1 MTCQNKTSWPG
12 FGLIP
17 TSGAI
22 FVKIGDGPV
31 TPMVAALMF
40 PLLITILLWPWT
52 CDTKSHE
59 SCYLSIT
66 LMKPMDTVK
75 VWLVF
80 PIGKLPAHYSFQWSV
95 SSSLIICSSMW
106 KNLICHSALKVNLP
120 RPSGEI
126 KLPIFWTKRPRR
138 KMESQHDPWSSGF
151 ATLWASQGV

>member
-1 MTCQNKTSWPG
+1 MFILRVEVMSTVSFHSL
-12 FGLIP
+12 FGN
-17 TSGAI
+17 AI
-22 FVKIGDGPV
+22 FITTK
-31 TPMVAALMF
+31 TTAKKC
-40 PLLITILLWPWT
+40 LITILLWPWT
-52 CDTKSHE
+52 RDTKSHE

-80 PIGKLPAHYSFQWSV
+80 PIGKLPVHFKYIKPFFQWSV